1 MNFLILSVTAGEGH
15 NSTAKALKTELESLD
30 SYCSIVDTFDYVSPE
45 LAKIIS
51 KGYLLVTEKAKY
63 AYKVGYSLAEKRKPN
78 EKSLNLFK
86 YAMSDELARFI
97 NSDAYDAVVFTHPFA
112 GMLLDEM
119 KTKNMIKNRTVG
131 ILTDFTFHPYW
142 EDCTHNDY
150 VVTPDK
156 LLNIQGIR
164 KGFKTEQILPLGI
177 PIKPSF
183 SEKLTK
189 EEAREKLNGLRQ
201 HRGERQKN
209 RYGRHGA
216 RFPAHLRLRKQCR
229 SQSRSRQNRR
239 GIET

>member
-51 KGYLLVTEKAKY
+51 EGYLLVTEKAKY

-142 EDCTHNDY
+142 EEGLTLDY
-150 VVTPDK
+150 VVTQ
-156 LLNIQGIR
+156 NER
-164 KGFKTEQILPLGI
+164 
-177 PIKPSF
+177 
-183 SEKLTK
+183 LTAQAMK
-189 EEAREKLNGLRQ
+189 
-201 HRGERQKN
+201 
-209 RYGRHGA
+209 
-216 RFPAHLRLRKQCR
+216 
-229 SQSRSRQNRR
+229 
-239 GIET
+239 